1 MERKISL
8 VGSFATDWIRYS
20 DYLYKTNDSG
30 QVYIIPTKGSTFS
43 MYNPFD
49 VAEDLLLDLLKI
61 GDEALQ
67 PTKNEDKL
75 KKEVLVFAKK
85 YGLLGLMSASVYNRN
100 IIGEDQVLFI
110 ENNHIGEEK
119 IMDGER
125 YLRLF
130 TPFAEDEDIKVK
142 EYKNRLYLT
151 KNEDSPIFYGKR
163 PLVMDL
169 MFSRFYSEELSWIIN
184 FAAMLVSHFNQLL
197 IYKNS
202 SHHLTES
209 VTILADKF
217 HAEKIGFTINQLDKT
232 NISWQFDSLKTTIET
247 IYAFAVTDEKI
258 FLNRCEHCRNFFI
271 AKSDREKYCS
281 PVCRNRFN
289 VKKSR
294 ERKSSLEKTI
304 K

>member
-8 VGSFATDWIRYS
+8 IGSFATDWIRYS
-20 DYLYKTNDSG
+20 DYIYKTNEAG
-30 QVYIIPTKGSTFS
+30 KEYIIPTEDAAFS

-61 GDEALQ
+61 GDEALHS
-67 PTKNEDKL
+67 PKEKL
-75 KKEVLVFAKK
+75 KKMVLIFAKK
-85 YGLLGLMSASVYNRN
+85 YGLLGLMSASVYNRD
-100 IIGEDQVLFI
+100 ILGEDKVLFI

-119 IMDGER
+119 IMDGEC
-125 YLRLF
+125 YLSLF
-130 TPFAEDEDIKVK
+130 TPFVEDGDIMVT
-142 EYKNRLYLT
+142 EYKNRMYLT
-151 KNEDSPIFYGKR
+151 KKEDSPIFYGKR

-169 MFSRFYSEELSWIIN
+169 IFSRFYSEELGWIIN
-184 FAAMLVSHFNQLL
+184 FATMLVSHFNQLL
-197 IYKNS
+197 IYKNAS
-202 SHHLTES
+202 NHLTES

-217 HAEKIGFTINQLDKT
+217 HAEKIGFTINQLEKT

-258 FLNRCEHCRNFFI
+258 FLNRCEHCRSFFI

-281 PVCRNRFN
+281 PTCRNRFN

-294 ERKSSLEKTI
+294 EKKLSKEKND
-304 K
+304 